1 MGLTFF
7 GQGKVF
13 VWGGYM
19 EGICVGRVY
28 NDGGRV
34 EKRAFQKF
42 GMGIK
47 ARRAD
52 GNPSLW

>member
-28 NDGGRV
+28 NDGGV
-34 EKRAFQKF
+34 KKGLFK
-42 GMGIK
+42 
-47 ARRAD
+47 
-52 GNPSLW
+52 SLGWV

>member
-1 MGLTFF
+1 
-7 GQGKVF
+7 
-13 VWGGYM
+13 M

-28 NDGGRV
+28 NDGGG
-34 EKRAFQKF
+34 ELKKRAFQKF

-47 ARRAD
+47 AHRAD

>member
-7 GQGKVF
+7 LGRGRFLCGEGIWRVF
-13 VWGGYM
+13 VWGGYIM
-19 EGICVGRVY
+19 M
-28 NDGGRV
+28 GGG

>member
-7 GQGKVF
+7 LGRGRFLCGEGIWRVF
-13 VWGGYM
+13 VWGGYIM
-19 EGICVGRVY
+19 M
-28 NDGGRV
+28 GGV